1 MQKHLVLKNIS
12 VKKLNIMKKFIFC
25 FSILCAALAMNA
37 STGIKIK
44 NAQPVKKTVEKEN
57 VEKLGNIQKANLLFD
72 YCVTYEWTDCSGSN
86 DPITYCSPYSQ
97 QDAYN
102 WMSNMWHTNQAY
114 LQLCYAE

>member
-44 NAQPVKKTVEKEN
+44 NAQPVKKTVEKKN
-57 VEKLGNIQKANLLFD
+57 VEKPGNIQKANLFFD
-72 YCVTYEWTDCSGSN
+72 FCLTYEWTDCAGSN
-86 DPITYCSPYSQ
+86 QPITYCNSSSQ
-97 QDAYN
+97 QVYA
-102 WMSNMWHTNQAY
+102 WMQQMWSANQAF
-114 LQLCYAE
+114 LRVCYAE